1 MSEDA
6 AVLCRWLATLLS
18 AELDDAMLT
27 RYRQGEAAPLL
38 DALRDGGL
46 GHDTARVEQALKGLA
61 LLPAPQLELAADFA
75 ELFLVDAHGG
85 APLYAS
91 LYTAKGRGTLLGAPA
106 ARMEARLAAAG
117 YAVKDSVGEPADHL
131 AVMLD
136 YLAQCLEAE
145 GQQERRQKRQAN
157 GAKKETPGE
166 FVRVELCPWL
176 PALDKRCEKVATASD
191 FYPAVVALTRAYC
204 AQLAEALA

>member
-46 GHDTARVEQALKGLA
+46 EHDTARVEQALKGLA
-61 LLPAPQLELAADFA
+61 LLPTPQLELAADFA

-91 LYTAKGRGTLLGAPA
+91 LYSAKGRGTLLGAPA

-136 YLAQCLEAE
+136 YLGQCLEAE
-145 GQQERRQKRQAN
+145 GQQERQTN
-157 GAKKETPGE
+157 GTNKETPGE
-166 FVRVELCPWL
+166 FIRGELCPWL
-176 PALDKRCEKVATASD
+176 SALDKRCERVATASD

-204 AQLAEALA
+204 AQLAEALE

>member
-27 RYRQGEAAPLL
+27 RYRQGEAAPLFG
-38 DALRDGGL
+38 ALRDGGL
-46 GHDTARVEQALKGLA
+46 EHDTARVEQALKGLA

-91 LYTAKGRGTLLGAPA
+91 LYRAKNPGPPRGGPPPRRATPG
-106 ARMEARLAAAG
+106 AAAG
-117 YAVKDSVGEPADHL
+117 DTG
-131 AVMLD
+131 
-136 YLAQCLEAE
+136 
-145 GQQERRQKRQAN
+145 
-157 GAKKETPGE
+157 
-166 FVRVELCPWL
+166 
-176 PALDKRCEKVATASD
+176 
-191 FYPAVVALTRAYC
+191 
-204 AQLAEALA
+204 